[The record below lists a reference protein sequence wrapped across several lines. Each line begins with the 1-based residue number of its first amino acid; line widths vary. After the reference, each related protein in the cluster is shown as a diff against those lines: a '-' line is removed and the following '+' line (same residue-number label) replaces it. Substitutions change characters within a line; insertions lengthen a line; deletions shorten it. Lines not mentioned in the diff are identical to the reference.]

1 MRYVPPISPEASP
14 SFAPLAALQ
23 GFSRGVRWPVMAIM
37 ILYAYLAFHAF
48 SGSQGLMNWMNNE
61 DEAVT
66 LRSRLENIEA
76 KRVGLETRVNAL
88 DASHLD
94 VDALN
99 ALSREKLYYSHP
111 KDITIWLD
119 PKG

>member
-1 MRYVPPISPEASP
+1 MRYVPPISSEESPGFAS
-14 SFAPLAALQ
+14 LASLQ
-23 GFSRGVRWPVMAIM
+23 GFTRGVRWPVMAIM

-61 DEAVT
+61 DEAVI

-76 KRVGLETRVNAL
+76 KRQGLEIRVDAL
-88 DASHLD
+88 DASRLNIDALD
-94 VDALN
+94 V
-99 ALSREKLYYSHP
+99 LSREKLYYSHP